1 MDVARVAELAA
12 SIGAGR
18 GEALA
23 ARQPSQ
29 DRVRHELTMLHPLF
43 PLSKHVSLPP
53 GLAWAEPLSAEELV
67 EMTRELGAA
76 LLGAMLTDEWEEYD
90 EALQAW
96 RQTAEIIRDTD
107 LTTNL
112 LAERDVD
119 LEIPLRRP

>member
-1 MDVARVAELAA
+1 
-12 SIGAGR
+12 
-18 GEALA
+18 
-23 ARQPSQ
+23 
-29 DRVRHELTMLHPLF
+29 
-43 PLSKHVSLPP
+43 
-53 GLAWAEPLSAEELV
+53 
-67 EMTRELGAA
+67 MTRELGAA